1 MTRVQ
6 KWVAALLVVVA
17 ILAFGLIGFSLVH
30 KTNTKKQEV
39 TATSASSVTRN
50 RAEEKTEQAK
60 HLAKQYDYDGAIE
73 ALEGEDTKTARKLKT
88 SYEQE
93 KEQLVAWKD
102 PEKISHVFVHSLIV
116 DTDKAFNDKEQAQGY
131 KDYMITISEF
141 EKTIQQLYDNGY
153 VLVTFDD
160 LVKENSDGKLQFK
173 GVHLP
178 EGKKPLIFSQDD
190 VNYYE
195 YMKDAG
201 FADKLVIDEEGKVKN
216 TYEDNGQEKTGDYD
230 MVPILDKFVEEHP
243 DFSYQGS
250 KGILALTGY
259 NGALGYRTSKSE
271 YGDDEK
277 TEQEIEKAKEVANRL
292 KDTGWSFASHTWGHI
307 NMAEVGQKQIAKD
320 TKRWKDEVA
329 PIIGN
334 TDVLIYPHGADISDF
349 QPYDENP
356 KYDYLKQQGFR
367 IFCNVDASVPSWG
380 QFNSDYYRNARIN
393 LDGIRFESELDDQ
406 NDVLEDFINVKDIYD
421 DRRNK

>member
-1 MTRVQ
+1 MTKVQ
-6 KWVAALLVVVA
+6 KWVVSLLAMVA
-17 ILAFGLIGFSLVH
+17 ILVLGFSFHLVN
-30 KTNTKKQEV
+30 KANTKKQE
-39 TATSASSVTRN
+39 TTTTTSTSTTKKRTN
-50 RAEEKTEQAK
+50 EEAEQAK
-60 HLAKQYDYDGAIE
+60 LLAQQYDYDGAIKE
-73 ALEGEDTKTARKLKT
+73 LEGADTKLADKLKT
-88 SYEQE
+88 NYEQE
-93 KEQLVAWKD
+93 KEQLVAWQD
-102 PEKISHVFVHSLIV
+102 PEKISHVFVHSLV
-116 DTDKAFNDKEQAQGY
+116 ADADKAFHDKEQAQGY

-141 EKTIQQLYDNGY
+141 KKTIQQLYDNGY

-160 LVKENSDGKLQFK
+160 LVKEDSKGKLQFK
-173 GVHLP
+173 GVDLP

-201 FADKLVIDEEGKVKN
+201 FAEKLLVNKEGEVKN
-216 TYEDNGQEKTGDYD
+216 TYKENGQEKTGDYD

-243 DFSYQGS
+243 DFSYRGS

-271 YGDDEK
+271 YGDNEK
-277 TEQEIEKAKEVANRL
+277 TEQEIAKAKEVADRL
-292 KDTGWSFASHTWGHI
+292 KDTGWTFASHTWGHI

-320 TKRWKDEVA
+320 TQRWKDEVA
-329 PIIGN
+329 PIIGD

-349 QPYDENP
+349 QPYDKNP

-393 LDGIRFESELDDQ
+393 LDGIRFKSELDGQ
-406 NDVLEDFINVKDIYD
+406 NDILEDFINVKDVYD
-421 DRRNK
+421 DKRDK